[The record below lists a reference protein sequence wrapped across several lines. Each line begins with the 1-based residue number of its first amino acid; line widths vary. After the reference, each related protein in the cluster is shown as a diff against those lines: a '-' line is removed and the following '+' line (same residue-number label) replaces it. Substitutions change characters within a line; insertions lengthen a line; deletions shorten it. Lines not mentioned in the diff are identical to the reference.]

1 VCNSEP
7 TMNVFKTPSP
17 QPIAPVLLQ
26 NLQQPLPPQ
35 LPPMMQPESVPLAQQ
50 PSQQNPPQQQEGVQ
64 ENPTKVVLGVYL
76 DKENK
81 RVMKQMDDGS
91 QLYIG
96 LDQAHLQVANT
107 LMNGQAPSNQNITQ
121 TFDEW
126 KRVMDRHSAQLSER
140 GVGMVNDVKILLD
153 SVNKAVVSKNK
164 DDMFQKLVNNVN
176 TNRKQSVVL
185 QTVKH
190 NNKGKIQ
197 RMKQRLRR
205 SKMSQTDPNQ
215 PPVEDELKKKLQT
228 ESSELL
234 QDIQSMVLFVIKSK
248 DFRRLIIDTVIL
260 LQSMARRF
268 DRQYGDQI
276 TESISKDLMKPSESS
291 ASTADDRIVNPTMNN
306 SAVKDLSHQILSAPK
321 NSLIDEQEMKKM
333 EELLKAI
340 VETLTKKPEYL
351 RMMRKLFT
359 LYDKVEM
366 TVKKQSTDLKT
377 TYEPTIQQESQDY
390 QKMLADMY
398 VMIGQFCGHQ
408 ELTQLR
414 SKVYE
419 LYTMFSKDELA
430 KNYLKELRNFLINC
444 GENPSVK
451 PDERQEQIKKLILDG
466 RAAFDSEREVYQ
478 NHFKELRIILK
489 SMMKYMKND
498 PDRKDISDKFG
509 SLVKHMIMDESGKP
523 DIFRAQES
531 VQQMKMLM
539 SSLLNEQL
547 KSLPLPYIQYNAS
560 KFAASFSSMSL
571 NSSGIMPEHFNVRT
585 TSKLDM
591 APATPSANSFVHLM
605 QLEVDRVKLDVNN
618 AYYQIQ
624 HKKFASLKDSG
635 IVDVSITGQKGLSLT
650 VGFKMTVTGSTV
662 RAEVRT
668 AKCSIDKL
676 RFNFKR
682 AEHKVLDKMAT
693 KLFSGLIKRKICDAI
708 SEKLREALQ
717 VACTKL
723 NEAAAK
729 REARLKQELSTR
741 PQKVAEMMNQ
751 KMKIVYDQTKD
762 LTLHDVTTKLKTT
775 VKERRELVQGKL
787 NNLATLDSSEQVENQ
802 PHEKELVVIV
812 SNEPITTVEKT
823 A

>member
-1 VCNSEP
+1 
-7 TMNVFKTPSP
+7 
-17 QPIAPVLLQ
+17 
-26 NLQQPLPPQ
+26 
-35 LPPMMQPESVPLAQQ
+35 
-50 PSQQNPPQQQEGVQ
+50 
-64 ENPTKVVLGVYL
+64 
-76 DKENK
+76 
-81 RVMKQMDDGS
+81 
-91 QLYIG
+91 
-96 LDQAHLQVANT
+96 
-107 LMNGQAPSNQNITQ
+107 
-121 TFDEW
+121 
-126 KRVMDRHSAQLSER
+126 
-140 GVGMVNDVKILLD
+140 
-153 SVNKAVVSKNK
+153 
-164 DDMFQKLVNNVN
+164 VNNVN
-176 TNRKQSVVL
+176 TNRKQSVLL
-185 QTVKH
+185 QTVKD

-228 ESSELL
+228 ESSEFL

-466 RAAFDSEREVYQ
+466 RAAFNSEREVYQ
-478 NHFKELRIILK
+478 NHFKELRIIL
-489 SMMKYMKND
+489 
-498 PDRKDISDKFG
+498 
-509 SLVKHMIMDESGKP
+509 
-523 DIFRAQES
+523 
-531 VQQMKMLM
+531 
-539 SSLLNEQL
+539 
-547 KSLPLPYIQYNAS
+547 
-560 KFAASFSSMSL
+560 
-571 NSSGIMPEHFNVRT
+571 
-585 TSKLDM
+585 
-591 APATPSANSFVHLM
+591 
-605 QLEVDRVKLDVNN
+605 RV
-618 AYYQIQ
+618 
-624 HKKFASLKDSG
+624 
-635 IVDVSITGQKGLSLT
+635 
-650 VGFKMTVTGSTV
+650 
-662 RAEVRT
+662 
-668 AKCSIDKL
+668 
-676 RFNFKR
+676 
-682 AEHKVLDKMAT
+682 
-693 KLFSGLIKRKICDAI
+693 
-708 SEKLREALQ
+708 
-717 VACTKL
+717 
-723 NEAAAK
+723 
-729 REARLKQELSTR
+729 
-741 PQKVAEMMNQ
+741 
-751 KMKIVYDQTKD
+751 
-762 LTLHDVTTKLKTT
+762 
-775 VKERRELVQGKL
+775 
-787 NNLATLDSSEQVENQ
+787 
-802 PHEKELVVIV
+802 
-812 SNEPITTVEKT
+812 
-823 A
+823 